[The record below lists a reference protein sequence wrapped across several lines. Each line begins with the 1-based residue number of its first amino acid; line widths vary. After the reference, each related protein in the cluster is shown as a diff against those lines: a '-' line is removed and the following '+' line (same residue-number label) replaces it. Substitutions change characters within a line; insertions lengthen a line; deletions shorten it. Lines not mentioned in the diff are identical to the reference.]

1 MIGSMKVLS
10 MILAGF
16 VVGYAVSDIRPF
28 DSLLSSTAEF
38 GSPATIVNGLTVLAL
53 TACLVSVALARSSAR
68 GVLVV
73 AIGAVLVVVFRTVG
87 MVTGMFGDWAGAVGA
102 GALLGASV
110 VLAGRHRGAQ
120 ASLAVA
126 AIGAGLLGTALD
138 ALLQA
143 DDGPVF
149 VWDVVGAEDAVVPER
164 AIVMVIAALGAALSL
179 FLAHRDVALQSHE
192 TRRTLLVGL
201 PLPIAAG
208 VVSWFAGGHDSGDA
222 VWLGALAGM
231 TAIAL
236 VASFLLPGRNGR
248 LLLVLFASSSAG
260 ICSFGFAAGDNAQL
274 ALSVGLLIVGA
285 GLGYRWPQLYVG
297 LSGLLVIA
305 VAGVIEGYA
314 EIQTGSEFVL
324 PFVVAY
330 ALVSVLST
338 SPGSLAVALP
348 ALFTMTLPVTVYAAS
363 YQPGLSSST
372 DAVATRT
379 SEPDHL
385 VLSAAGL
392 VVVAVVTVACAVLMR
407 RPAVVSGSS

>member
-1 MIGSMKVLS
+1 MKVLS
-10 MILAGF
+10 MILAGV
-16 VVGYAVSDIRPF
+16 VVGYAISDVRPL

-53 TACLVSVALARSSAR
+53 TACLVSVVLARSSAR

-102 GALLGASV
+102 GALLGASAL
-110 VLAGRHRGAQ
+110 LAGRHRGAQ
-120 ASLAVA
+120 ASLVVA
-126 AIGAGLLGTALD
+126 AVGAGLLGKALD

-164 AIVMVIAALGAALSL
+164 AIVMVIVASAAAIAL
-179 FLAHRDVALQSHE
+179 FLAYRNQELQPHE

-201 PLPIAAG
+201 PLPVAAG
-208 VVSWFAGGHDSGDA
+208 VLSWFAGGHDSGDA
-222 VWLGALAGM
+222 LWLGALAGM

-236 VASFLLPGRNGR
+236 VASFLLPGRDGR

-260 ICSFGFAAGDNAQL
+260 IGSFGFAAGDSAQL

-285 GLGYRWPQLYVG
+285 GLGYRWPQLYIG
-297 LSGLLVIA
+297 LGGLFVIA
-305 VAGVIEGYA
+305 VAGAIGGYA
-314 EIQTGSEFVL
+314 EVPTGSEFAL
-324 PFVVAY
+324 PLVAAYVV
-330 ALVSVLST
+330 VSVLAT
-338 SPGSLAVALP
+338 SPGSLALSLP
-348 ALFTMTLPVTVYAAS
+348 VLFTMTLPVVVYAAS
-363 YQPGLSSST
+363 YQPGLSS
-372 DAVATRT
+372 DEAVATRT

-385 VLSAAGL
+385 VLSVAGL
-392 VVVAVVTVACAVLMR
+392 VVVAVVTCACAVLMR
-407 RPAVVSGSS
+407 RPAVVSGTS

>member
-10 MILAGF
+10 MILAGV
-16 VVGYAVSDIRPF
+16 VVGYAISDVRPL

-53 TACLVSVALARSSAR
+53 TACLVSVVLARSSVR

-102 GALLGASV
+102 GALLGASAL
-110 VLAGRHRGAQ
+110 LAGRHRGAQ
-120 ASLAVA
+120 ASLVVA
-126 AIGAGLLGTALD
+126 AIGAGLLGKALD

-164 AIVMVIAALGAALSL
+164 AIVMVIVASAAAIAL
-179 FLAHRDVALQSHE
+179 FLAYRNQELQPYE

-201 PLPIAAG
+201 PLPVAAG
-208 VVSWFAGGHDSGDA
+208 VLSWFAGGHDSGDA
-222 VWLGALAGM
+222 LWLGALAGM
-231 TAIAL
+231 TLLAVA
-236 VASFLLPGRNGR
+236 ASFLLPGRNGR

-260 ICSFGFAAGDNAQL
+260 IGSFGFAAGDSTQL
-274 ALSVGLLIVGA
+274 ALSVGLLIVGG
-285 GLGYRWPQLYVG
+285 GLGYRWPQLYIG
-297 LSGLLVIA
+297 LGGLFVIA

-314 EIQTGSEFVL
+314 EVPTGSEFAL
-324 PFVVAY
+324 PLVAAYVVVS
-330 ALVSVLST
+330 ALAT
-338 SPGSLAVALP
+338 SPGSLALSLP
-348 ALFTMTLPVTVYAAS
+348 VLFTMTLPVVVYSAS
-363 YQPGLSSST
+363 YEPSLSMDESVIS
-372 DAVATRT
+372 RT

-385 VLSAAGL
+385 VLSVAGL
-392 VVVAVVTVACAVLMR
+392 VVVAVVMGACAVLMR
-407 RPAVVSGSS
+407 RPAVVSGTS

>member
-1 MIGSMKVLS
+1 MIDSMKVLS

-16 VVGYAVSDIRPF
+16 VVGYAVSDIRSF

-53 TACLVSVALARSSAR
+53 TACLVCVALARSSAR

-102 GALLGASV
+102 GTLLGASA

-126 AIGAGLLGTALD
+126 AIGAGLLGAALD

-192 TRRTLLVGL
+192 TRRTLLVGILL
-201 PLPIAAG
+201 PVAAGVLSWIAAG
-208 VVSWFAGGHDSGDA
+208 HYSRSVE
-222 VWLGALAGM
+222 WLGALVGM
-231 TAIAL
+231 TAIAML
-236 VASFLLPGRNGR
+236 ASFLLPGRDGR
-248 LLLVLFASSSAG
+248 LLLVLFGVSATALG
-260 ICSFGFAAGDNAQL
+260 TLGFAAGDVAQL
-274 ALSVGLLIVGA
+274 GMSAALLIAGA
-285 GLGYRWPQLYVG
+285 GIGYRWPQTYVG
-297 LSGLLVIA
+297 LGGLFVIA
-305 VAGVIEGYA
+305 ATSLIEGYVEMPVISQFA
-314 EIQTGSEFVL
+314 L
-324 PFVVAY
+324 PLVAAY
-330 ALVSVLST
+330 VLVSVLAT
-338 SPGSLAVALP
+338 SPGSLALSLP
-348 ALFTMTLPVTVYAAS
+348 ALFVLTLPVSVLFAS
-363 YQPGLSSST
+363 DQPSLSTSES
-372 DAVATRT
+372 VISRT

-385 VLSAAGL
+385 VLSVAGL

>member
-10 MILAGF
+10 MILAGV
-16 VVGYAVSDIRPF
+16 VVGYAISDVRPL

-53 TACLVSVALARSSAR
+53 TACLVSVVLARSSAR

-102 GALLGASV
+102 GALLGASAL
-110 VLAGRHRGAQ
+110 LAGRHRGAQ
-120 ASLAVA
+120 ASLVVA
-126 AIGAGLLGTALD
+126 AVGAGLLGKALD

-164 AIVMVIAALGAALSL
+164 AIVMVIVASAAAIAL
-179 FLAHRDVALQSHE
+179 FLAYRNQELQPHE

-201 PLPIAAG
+201 PLPVAAG
-208 VVSWFAGGHDSGDA
+208 VLSWFAGGHDSGDA
-222 VWLGALAGM
+222 LWLGALAGM

-236 VASFLLPGRNGR
+236 VASFLLPGRDGR

-260 ICSFGFAAGDNAQL
+260 IGSFGFAAGDSAQL

-285 GLGYRWPQLYVG
+285 GLGYRWPQLYIG
-297 LSGLLVIA
+297 LGGLFVIA
-305 VAGVIEGYA
+305 VAGAIGGYA
-314 EIQTGSEFVL
+314 EVPTGSEFAL
-324 PFVVAY
+324 PLVAAYVV
-330 ALVSVLST
+330 VSVLAT
-338 SPGSLAVALP
+338 SPGSLALSLP
-348 ALFTMTLPVTVYAAS
+348 VLFTMTLPVVVYAAS
-363 YQPGLSSST
+363 YQPGLSS
-372 DAVATRT
+372 DEAVATRT

-385 VLSAAGL
+385 VLSVAGL
-392 VVVAVVTVACAVLMR
+392 VVVAVVTCACAVLMR
-407 RPAVVSGSS
+407 RPAVVSGTS

>member
-16 VVGYAVSDIRPF
+16 VVGYAISDVRPL

-53 TACLVSVALARSSAR
+53 TACLVSVVLARSSAR

-102 GALLGASV
+102 GALLGASAL
-110 VLAGRHRGAQ
+110 LAGRHRGAQ
-120 ASLAVA
+120 ASLVVA
-126 AIGAGLLGTALD
+126 AIGAGLLGKALD

-164 AIVMVIAALGAALSL
+164 AIVMVIVASAAAIAL
-179 FLAHRDVALQSHE
+179 FLAYRNQELQPYE

-201 PLPIAAG
+201 PLPVAAA
-208 VVSWFAGGHDSGDA
+208 VLSWFAGGHDSGDA

-231 TAIAL
+231 TLLAVA
-236 VASFLLPGRNGR
+236 ASFLLPGRDGR

-260 ICSFGFAAGDNAQL
+260 IGSFGFAAGDSAQL

-285 GLGYRWPQLYVG
+285 GLGYRWPQLYIG
-297 LSGLLVIA
+297 LGGLFVIA

-314 EIQTGSEFVL
+314 EVPTGSEFAL
-324 PFVVAY
+324 PLVAAYVVVS
-330 ALVSVLST
+330 ALAT
-338 SPGSLAVALP
+338 SPGSLALSLP
-348 ALFTMTLPVTVYAAS
+348 ALFTMTLPVVVYSAS
-363 YQPGLSSST
+363 YEPSLSMDESVIS
-372 DAVATRT
+372 RT

-385 VLSAAGL
+385 MLSVAGL
-392 VVVAVVTVACAVLMR
+392 VVVAVVTGACALLMR
-407 RPAVVSGSS
+407 RPAVVSGTS

>member
-10 MILAGF
+10 IILAGF
-16 VVGYAVSDIRPF
+16 VVGYAISDIRPL

-38 GSPATIVNGLTVLAL
+38 GSPATIVSGLTVLAL
-53 TACLVSVALARSSAR
+53 TACLVSVVLARSRAR

-102 GALLGASV
+102 GALLGASA

-126 AIGAGLLGTALD
+126 AVGAGLLGKALD

-149 VWDVVGAEDAVVPER
+149 VWDVVGAEDDVSPQR
-164 AIVMVIAALGAALSL
+164 AIGMVIVASAAAIAL
-179 FLAHRDVALQSHE
+179 FLAYRHEELRPYE
-192 TRRTLLVGL
+192 TRRILLVGI
-201 PLPIAAG
+201 PLPVAAGVLTWIAAG
-208 VVSWFAGGHDSGDA
+208 HDTRS
-222 VWLGALAGM
+222 VEWLGALAGM
-231 TAIAL
+231 TAVSL

-260 ICSFGFAAGDNAQL
+260 IGSFGFAAGDSAQL
-274 ALSVGLLIVGA
+274 ALSVGLLVVGG
-285 GLGYRWPQLYVG
+285 GLGYRWPQLYIG
-297 LSGLLVIA
+297 LGGLFVVA

-314 EIQTGSEFVL
+314 EVSTGSEFAL
-324 PFVVAY
+324 PLVAAYVVVS
-330 ALVSVLST
+330 ALAT
-338 SPGSLAVALP
+338 SPGSLAVSLP
-348 ALFTMTLPVTVYAAS
+348 VLFTMTLPVVVYSAS
-363 YQPGLSSST
+363 YQPGLSS
-372 DAVATRT
+372 DVAVATRT

-385 VLSAAGL
+385 MLSVAGL

-407 RPAVVSGSS
+407 RPAVVSGTS

>member
-1 MIGSMKVLS
+1 MIDSMKVLS
-10 MILAGF
+10 MLLAGLT
-16 VVGYAVSDIRPF
+16 VGYAIGDIRPF

-38 GSPATIVNGLTVLAL
+38 GSLATIVNGLTVLAL
-53 TACLVSVALARSSAR
+53 TACLTSVALARSSAR

-73 AIGAVLVVVFRTVG
+73 AIGAVLVVLFRTVG

-102 GALLGASV
+102 GALLGASA

-138 ALLQA
+138 ALLQV

-164 AIVMVIAALGAALSL
+164 AIIMVIAALGGALSL

-201 PLPIAAG
+201 PLPVAAG
-208 VVSWFAGGHDSGDA
+208 VLSWFAGGHDSGDA
-222 VWLGALAGM
+222 VWFGALAGM
-231 TAIAL
+231 AVLAV
-236 VASFLLPGRNGR
+236 VAAFAFPGRDGR
-248 LLLVLFASSSAG
+248 VLLVLFASATIGSM
-260 ICSFGFAAGDNAQL
+260 GFAVEDSLQL
-274 ALSVGLLIVGA
+274 AVSAALLVVGA
-285 GLGYRWPQLYVG
+285 GIGYRWPQLYVG
-297 LSGLLVIA
+297 LGGLLL
-305 VAGVIEGYA
+305 VAGAALIEGYVA
-314 EIQTGSEFVL
+314 LPPVSQFAL

-330 ALVSVLST
+330 AVASTLST
-338 SPGSLAVALP
+338 APGSLAVALP

-385 VLSAAGL
+385 MLSVAGL
-392 VVVAVVTVACAVLMR
+392 VVVAVVTVACVLLMR
-407 RPAVVSGSS
+407 RPTQNPAAR

>member
-1 MIGSMKVLS
+1 MIDSMKVLS

-38 GSPATIVNGLTVLAL
+38 GSPTTIVNGLTVLAL
-53 TACLVSVALARSSAR
+53 IACLVSVALARSSAR

-102 GALLGASV
+102 GALLGASA

-126 AIGAGLLGTALD
+126 AIGAGLLGAALD

-164 AIVMVIAALGAALSL
+164 AIVMVIAALGTALSL
-179 FLAHRDVALQSHE
+179 YQAHRDVALQSHE

-231 TAIAL
+231 AVLAV
-236 VASFLLPGRNGR
+236 VAAFAFPGRDGR
-248 LLLVLFASSSAG
+248 VLLVLFASATIGSM
-260 ICSFGFAAGDNAQL
+260 GFAVEDSLQL
-274 ALSVGLLIVGA
+274 AVSVALLVVGA
-285 GLGYRWPQLYVG
+285 GIGYRWPQLYVG
-297 LSGLLVIA
+297 LGGLLV
-305 VAGVIEGYA
+305 VAGASLIEGYIA
-314 EIQTGSEFVL
+314 LPSLSQFAL

-338 SPGSLAVALP
+338 APGSLAVALP
-348 ALFTMTLPVTVYAAS
+348 ALFTMSLPVTVFAAS
-363 YQPGLSSST
+363 YQAGLSLSS
-372 DAVATRT
+372 DNAVATRT

-385 VLSAAGL
+385 VLSLAGL

-407 RPAVVSGSS
+407 RPTQNPAAR

>member
-1 MIGSMKVLS
+1 MIDSMKVLS

-38 GSPATIVNGLTVLAL
+38 GSPTTIVNGLTVLAL
-53 TACLVSVALARSSAR
+53 TACLVSVALARSNAR

-102 GALLGASV
+102 GALLGASA

-164 AIVMVIAALGAALSL
+164 AIVMVIAALGTALSL
-179 FLAHRDVALQSHE
+179 YQAHRDVALQSHE

-208 VVSWFAGGHDSGDA
+208 VVSWFDSGDA

-231 TAIAL
+231 AVLAV
-236 VASFLLPGRNGR
+236 VAAFAFPGRDGR
-248 LLLVLFASSSAG
+248 VLLVLFASATIGSM
-260 ICSFGFAAGDNAQL
+260 GFAVEDSLQL
-274 ALSVGLLIVGA
+274 AVSVALLVVGA
-285 GLGYRWPQLYVG
+285 GIGYRWPQLYVG
-297 LSGLLVIA
+297 RGGLLV
-305 VAGVIEGYA
+305 VASASLIEGYIA
-314 EIQTGSEFVL
+314 LPSVSQFAL

-338 SPGSLAVALP
+338 APGSLAVALP
-348 ALFTMTLPVTVYAAS
+348 ALFTMSLQVTVFAAS
-363 YQPGLSSST
+363 YQAGLSLSS

-385 VLSAAGL
+385 VLSLAGL

-407 RPAVVSGSS
+407 RPTQNPAAR

>member
-1 MIGSMKVLS
+1 MKVLS
-10 MILAGF
+10 MLLAGLT
-16 VVGYAVSDIRPF
+16 VGYAIGDIRPF

-38 GSPATIVNGLTVLAL
+38 GSLATIVNGLTVLAL
-53 TACLVSVALARSSAR
+53 TACLTSVALARSSAR

-73 AIGAVLVVVFRTVG
+73 AIGAVLVVLFRTVG

-102 GALLGASV
+102 GALLGASA

-138 ALLQA
+138 ALLQV

-164 AIVMVIAALGAALSL
+164 AIIMVIAALGGALSL

-201 PLPIAAG
+201 PLPVAAG
-208 VVSWFAGGHDSGDA
+208 VLSWFAGGHDSGDA
-222 VWLGALAGM
+222 VWFGALAGM
-231 TAIAL
+231 AVLAV
-236 VASFLLPGRNGR
+236 VAAFAFPGRDGR
-248 LLLVLFASSSAG
+248 VLLVLFASATIGSM
-260 ICSFGFAAGDNAQL
+260 GFAVEDSLQL
-274 ALSVGLLIVGA
+274 AVSAALLVVGA
-285 GLGYRWPQLYVG
+285 GIGYRWPQLYVG
-297 LSGLLVIA
+297 LGGLLL
-305 VAGVIEGYA
+305 VAGAALIEGYVA
-314 EIQTGSEFVL
+314 LPPVSQFAL

-330 ALVSVLST
+330 AVASTLST
-338 SPGSLAVALP
+338 APGSLAVALP

-385 VLSAAGL
+385 MLSVAGL
-392 VVVAVVTVACAVLMR
+392 VVVAVVTVACVLLMR
-407 RPAVVSGSS
+407 RPTQNPAAR

>member
-1 MIGSMKVLS
+1 MIDSMKVLS

-38 GSPATIVNGLTVLAL
+38 GSPTTIVNGLTVLAL

-102 GALLGASV
+102 GALLGASA

-164 AIVMVIAALGAALSL
+164 AIVMVIAALGTALSL
-179 FLAHRDVALQSHE
+179 YQAHRDVALQSHE

-231 TAIAL
+231 AVLAV
-236 VASFLLPGRNGR
+236 VAAFAFPGRDGR
-248 LLLVLFASSSAG
+248 VLLVLFASATIGSM
-260 ICSFGFAAGDNAQL
+260 GFVEDSLQL
-274 ALSVGLLIVGA
+274 AVSVALLVVGA
-285 GLGYRWPQLYVG
+285 GIGYRWPQLYVG
-297 LSGLLVIA
+297 LGGLLV
-305 VAGVIEGYA
+305 VAGASLIEGYVA
-314 EIQTGSEFVL
+314 LPSLSQFAL

-338 SPGSLAVALP
+338 APGSLAVALP
-348 ALFTMTLPVTVYAAS
+348 ALFTMSLPVTVFAAS
-363 YQPGLSSST
+363 YQAGLSLSS

-385 VLSAAGL
+385 VLSLAGL

-407 RPAVVSGSS
+407 RPTQNPAAR